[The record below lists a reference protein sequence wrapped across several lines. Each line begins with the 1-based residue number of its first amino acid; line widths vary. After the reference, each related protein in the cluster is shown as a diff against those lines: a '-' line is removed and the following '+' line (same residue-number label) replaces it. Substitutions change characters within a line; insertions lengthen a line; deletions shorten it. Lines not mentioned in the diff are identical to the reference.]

1 MNSYLALLA
10 NASDKFW
17 KLRAADQRVLLF
29 AVVMIPLFWLAVR
42 VLGLARLQSLL
53 AWQTYPASPLL
64 THAEV
69 QNMARSVNLAA
80 RRALRAPCLPAALF
94 LQWLLMRRGVAS
106 HLRIGVRIAAGALEA
121 HAWVECEGT
130 PINDRADIALKF
142 PPIAEFAPTGALTK
156 R

>member
-1 MNSYLALLA
+1 MNSYLTLF
-10 NASDKFW
+10 ASASGKFW
-17 KLRAADQRVLLF
+17 KLPPVDQRNLLF

-42 VLGLARLQSLL
+42 VLGLARFQSLL
-53 AWQTYPASPLL
+53 ARQTYPAGASL
-64 THAEV
+64 TQAGV
-69 QNMARSVNLAA
+69 QNTARIVNIAA

-94 LQWLLMRRGVAS
+94 LQWLLLRRGVTS
-106 HLRIGVRIAAGALEA
+106 HVRIGVRIATGALEA

-130 PINDRADIALKF
+130 PINDCADIALKF